1 MSAKGVY
8 GCAWREGMQFAIAF
22 CVAERFIQTKRHWQG
37 HAMVSSLGLRAR
49 LVLLMAVALVPVFG
63 LFAWEAASK
72 KADVLRLARSTL
84 QSQALLAAAGQLP
97 QVEAI
102 RQLLGDLASA
112 PAIKDRLPG
121 PCNEYL
127 RNLKAANP
135 QYTDLG
141 VLGSDGT
148 VVCHSDAALLGNFA
162 GERPFFKRVMQ
173 SGQFSIGE
181 YGVGRSSGKAGVG
194 FAAPVHDATGALIA
208 VAFAALDVRAFGS
221 SLSQVTVAEGGSIL
235 MTDRRGVILAVSPET
250 AGVVGSPAADAAV
263 KAFIQTPRMDV
274 EEAADAAGQQRV
286 YAFAPVGG
294 GARGALFV
302 VVSRPRE
309 MISAGPARELAI
321 ELAVLLAAALFG
333 LACAWAISK
342 RLIVNPATAM
352 LREAEELAQGNL
364 AARVEIGP
372 LYQGELGHLARTF
385 NRMAESLQL
394 RRDELD
400 DSLARVGKERGMLDL
415 IINSMSEGVLA
426 VDVEGRFLL
435 FNAAAKK
442 VFPIDHTGMS
452 LAAWRE
458 DHEVVLLD
466 GKSVCAPKNRPL
478 SRAIRGESVDNWD
491 VLLRRPGAKDRVL
504 RNNVRPLHDATGEL
518 VGGLVV
524 FTDITERKFTDDL
537 VRDQE
542 QVLELIAYGVP
553 LTQALE
559 AIVRLIESRSSEGAC
574 SILLCEGEHL
584 RHAAAPSL
592 PDAYNQQIDGLEI
605 GEGMGACGT
614 AAFRKKQVVVADVS
628 RDPLMHNYL
637 GLLGEFGLKSCWSTP
652 VLSATG
658 EVLATFAIYHRT
670 AHEPQAQEQNLM
682 ETAVRLARIAIERAR
697 AEQALLGS
705 EARFRELAENV
716 EDVFY
721 NRDFATG
728 RFLYLSPA
736 YEKLWRRS
744 VESLYAE
751 PDSYREAIH
760 PEDRAAEAE
769 TKRRQASGSMTDLE
783 YRIVR
788 PDGEIRWI
796 RDRSYPVINAEG
808 SVERIVGTAR
818 DITGRKRAD
827 REIARTNRALQ
838 MLSRCNEALTRI
850 DDEAQLLL
858 QICRLAVDVGGYRMA
873 WVGYAQ
879 DDAVRSIL
887 PMAHAGH
894 EEGYL
899 SAIKLTWD
907 EEQQTGRGP
916 AGQTIRS
923 GQPSVSEDIT
933 QGANE
938 FFWSEIATRCGYRSA
953 VFLPLR
959 DASRTFG
966 LLGLYSDSVEKL
978 AGDEIKL
985 LQDMADNLAFGIG
998 SLRTR
1003 LERQRSQEAARQAS
1017 AQVREQ
1023 ASLLDRAQ
1031 DAIMVRNLDRTIRF
1045 WNKGAER
1052 LYGWA
1057 ADEVLGKTMETQM
1070 YRNPQKL
1077 IDAMKQTLANDGDWT
1092 GELEQVARDGSPISI
1107 EARWTVVR
1115 DEQGRANGV
1124 LGINTDIRERKRA
1137 REEILQLNAS
1147 LEERVQ
1153 QRTAQLE
1160 FANKQLEA
1168 FSYSVSHDLRTP
1180 LSAID
1185 GFSNLLV
1192 REIDGGMPGE
1202 RGKHYLARIRAGVVQ
1217 MGELIDALLSL
1228 AQVSRT
1234 SLRWDTVDL
1243 SGMALRILDGYREA
1257 EPTRSVLADI
1267 EPGLTAHG
1275 DSRLLQQVLDNLLG
1289 NAWKFS
1295 SQQPQALISF
1305 RREIDEENGVVY
1317 VVQDN
1322 GAGFDMAY
1330 SERLFGAF
1338 QRLHTVSEFSGTG
1351 IGLATVHRIVTRHG
1365 GRVWATS
1372 APGHGA
1378 AFYFTLGDLPPVE
1391 GGEPA

>member
-1 MSAKGVY
+1 
-8 GCAWREGMQFAIAF
+8 
-22 CVAERFIQTKRHWQG
+22 
-37 HAMVSSLGLRAR
+37 MVSSLGLRAR

-63 LFAWEAASK
+63 LFAWAAASK
-72 KADVLRLARSTL
+72 QADALRLARSTL
-84 QSQALLAAAGQLP
+84 QSHALLAAAGQLP

-112 PAIKDRLPG
+112 PAVKDRVSG

-127 RNLKAANP
+127 RNLKAAHP
-135 QYTDLG
+135 QYTDMG
-141 VLGSDGT
+141 VLGVDGT
-148 VVCHSDAALLGNFA
+148 VLCHSDAALLGRSA
-162 GERPFFKRVMQ
+162 SDRPFFGRVMQ
-173 SGQFSIGE
+173 SRQFSVGE
-181 YGVGRSSGKAGVG
+181 YGVGRSSAKAGVG
-194 FAAPVHDATGALIA
+194 FAAPVHDAAGALVG
-208 VAFAALDVRAFGS
+208 VAFAALDVQAFS
-221 SLSQVTVAEGGSIL
+221 SGLAQVTAAEGVGVF
-235 MTDRRGVILAVSPET
+235 MTDRKGIILAARPAV
-250 AGVVGSPAADAAV
+250 AAAVGSPSPDEAV
-263 KAFIQTPRMDV
+263 NAFTQAPRMGV
-274 EEAADAAGQQRV
+274 EEAVDAQGHRRV

-294 GARGALFV
+294 AARGALFV
-302 VVSRPRE
+302 VASMPRE
-309 MISAGPARELAI
+309 LIAAGPARKLTI

-342 RLIVNPATAM
+342 RLIVNPAAAM
-352 LREAEELAQGNL
+352 LREAEELASGNL
-364 AARVEIGP
+364 AARVEMGP

-400 DSLARVGKERGMLDL
+400 SSLLRVGEERGMLDL

-442 VFPIDHTGMS
+442 VFPVDHTGMS

-466 GKSVCAPKNRPL
+466 GKTVCAPKNRPL

-504 RNNVRPLHDATGEL
+504 RNNVRPLHDETGKL

-553 LTQALE
+553 LAQALE
-559 AIVRLIESRSSEGAC
+559 AIVQLIERRSSEGVC
-574 SILLCEGEHL
+574 SILLREGDHL

-592 PDAYNQQIDGLEI
+592 PDAYNQQIDGLQI
-605 GEGMGACGT
+605 AEGVGACGT
-614 AAFRKKQVVVADVS
+614 AAHRKKQVVVADVS
-628 RDPLMHNYL
+628 SDPLMGNYL
-637 GLLGEFGLKSCWSTP
+637 GLLREFGLKSCWSTP

-658 EVLATFAIYHRT
+658 EVLATFAIYHRV
-670 AHEPQAQEQNLM
+670 AHQPQAQEQNLM

-736 YEKLWRRS
+736 YEKLWQRS

-751 PDSYREAIH
+751 PESYRDAIH
-760 PEDRAAEAE
+760 PDDRAAEAG
-769 TKRRQASGSMTDLE
+769 TKHSQAHGAITDLE
-783 YRIVR
+783 YRILR
-788 PDGEIRWI
+788 PDGEIRWV
-796 RDRSYPVINAEG
+796 RDRSYPVTNAAG
-808 SVERIVGTAR
+808 TVERIVGTAR

-827 REIARTNRALQ
+827 RELARTNRALQ
-838 MLSRCNEALTRI
+838 MLSRCNEALTRV
-850 DDEAQLLL
+850 DGEAELLL
-858 QICRLAVDVGGYRMA
+858 QICHLAVEVGGYRMA

-879 DDAVRSIL
+879 DDASRSIL

-923 GQPSVSEDIT
+923 GQPRVSEDIT
-933 QGANE
+933 QGANQ
-938 FFWSEIATRCGYRSA
+938 FFWSDIATERGYRSA

-966 LLGLYSDSVEKL
+966 LLGLYSDSLEKL
-978 AGDEIKL
+978 ASDEIKL

-1031 DAIMVRNLDRTIRF
+1031 DAIMVRNLDQTIRF
-1045 WNKGAER
+1045 WNKGSQR
-1052 LYGWA
+1052 LYGWTA
-1057 ADEVLGKTMETQM
+1057 EEVLGKTMVGQM
-1070 YRNPQKL
+1070 YQDPQTL
-1077 IDAMKQTLANDGDWT
+1077 IDAMNQTLANEGDWS
-1092 GELEQVARDGSPISI
+1092 GELEQLARDGSAISI

-1115 DEQGRANGV
+1115 DELGRINGV

-1153 QRTAQLE
+1153 QRTGQLE

-1192 REIDGGMPGE
+1192 REIDSGMPGE

-1228 AQVSRT
+1228 AQVSRA

-1243 SGMALRILDGYREA
+1243 SGMARRILDGYKESEPGRE
-1257 EPTRSVLADI
+1257 VLLDI
-1267 EPGLTAHG
+1267 EPGLMAHG
-1275 DSRLLQQVLDNLLG
+1275 DPRLLQQVLDNLLG

-1305 RREIDEENGVVY
+1305 RREIVEEGEAVY

-1372 APGHGA
+1372 APGRGA
-1378 AFYFTLGDLPPVE
+1378 AFYFTLGDLPPVD
-1391 GGEPA
+1391 GEELP